1 MRFRR
6 KTGSAE
12 VIQGIRNNPK
22 LVDVVEENVHK
33 IITLRKEAEKNK
45 TFQDRMADAL
55 TNFSGSMPFAYVH
68 AMWFI
73 VWVVINMGW
82 TPIPKFDPFPF
93 GLLTLIVS
101 LEAIFLSTFVLISQ
115 NRQAAVADER
125 ADLDLHINL
134 LAEHEITRVLKLVD
148 AIADHMGLAEGQDK
162 EVDELKKDVAPEMVL
177 EEIEDWEDHEG
188 MHVGR
193 RRNHKE

>member
-1 MRFRR
+1 MRLDKRS
-6 KTGSAE
+6 SANT
-12 VIQGIRNNPK
+12 IRDIHDNPQ

-33 IITLRKEAEKNK
+33 IIKLRKEAENQKS
-45 TFQDRMADAL
+45 FQDHMADAL
-55 TNFSGSMPFAYVH
+55 TAFSGSMTFAYIH
-68 AMWFI
+68 AAWFA
-73 VWVVINMGW
+73 VWVVINLGW
-82 TPIPKFDPFPF
+82 TPIRKFDPFPF

-177 EEIEDWEDHEG
+177 EEIEEWEDHEG

-193 RRNHKE
+193 RRDHKK